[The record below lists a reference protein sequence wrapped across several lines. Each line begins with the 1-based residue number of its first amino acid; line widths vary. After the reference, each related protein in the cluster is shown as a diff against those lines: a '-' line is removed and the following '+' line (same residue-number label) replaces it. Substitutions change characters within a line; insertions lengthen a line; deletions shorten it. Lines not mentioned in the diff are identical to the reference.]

1 MLFIELF
8 PRHEKYVHPKY
19 ILEHDNV
26 TLQGITQTHA
36 FFCVSEPDVNVYD
49 TSKGPF
55 LWIKQYLAAKKLVVI
70 PHSTLH
76 RLAAEVGDPIDR
88 KLTIINMTCR
98 CGSTLLCQGRYSVL
112 S

>member
-1 MLFIELF
+1 M
-8 PRHEKYVHPKY
+8 
-19 ILEHDNV
+19 

-76 RLAAEVGDPIDR
+76 RLAAEVGDPTDR
-88 KLTIINMTCR
+88 KLTLINMTCR
-98 CGSTLLCQGRYSVL
+98 CGSTLLCQGLYSVM

>member
-36 FFCVSEPDVNVYD
+36 FFCVSEPNVNVYD

-76 RLAAEVGDPIDR
+76 RDPI
-88 KLTIINMTCR
+88 
-98 CGSTLLCQGRYSVL
+98 Q
-112 S
+112 